1 MKNYTR
7 ILKAYRIV
15 ILIISAMDFLIF
27 LNILPASLF
36 LFLVIMA
43 IGASCALSLYI
54 KKNKKKINF
63 SAANDRKADMTVTIV
78 WLISMFAAISA

>member
-1 MKNYTR
+1 MKNYTKV
-7 ILKAYRIV
+7 LKAYRIV

-27 LNILPASLF
+27 VNILPASLF
-36 LFLVIMA
+36 LLLVIMA
-43 IGASCALSLYI
+43 ISASCALSLYI

-63 SAANDRKADMTVTIV
+63 SEANDRKADMTVTII